1 MMATMIGWTELL
13 VVLFVA
19 LLVFGATW
27 IPKIAHRTGK
37 AIHDF
42 KEAISDVQKQVD
54 KEVDAGDKKK

>member
-1 MMATMIGWTELL
+1 MIAMIIGWGELL

-27 IPKIAHRTGK
+27 IPKTAHRAGK

-42 KEAISDVQKQVD
+42 KEAISDVQKEMD
-54 KEVDAGDKKK
+54 KNAGDKKK